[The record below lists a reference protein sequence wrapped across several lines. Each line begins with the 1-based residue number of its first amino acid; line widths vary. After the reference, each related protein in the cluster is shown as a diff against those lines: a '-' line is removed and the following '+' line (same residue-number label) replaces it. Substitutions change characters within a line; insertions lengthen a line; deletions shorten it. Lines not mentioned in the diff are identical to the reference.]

1 MHKAQARPRH
11 FHYATACVCDR
22 TALAHCNREREAQ
35 RWAAPRSAGPRR
47 TAHMPTDTL
56 RATALRRK
64 EDDEMQRMDQL
75 EQVWFGAIIS
85 PPLRVAPTTARPC
98 RRALPSGPFDGCAC
112 RAFTRL
118 AAHRSKRTPSL
129 RRARRGAACSDRRCS
144 PTTRTTA
151 AAVRS
156 RSSTRTRA
164 VRAHCGRM
172 HCTALHCTALHCRGQ
187 SNAFS
192 SNRNDRLDRKPFRCK
207 LLPQRVA
214 FDLCAAMHSTLHC
227 TLNIGDSVLQ
237 LSVGFAL
244 APLWQS

>member
-1 MHKAQARPRH
+1 VS
-11 FHYATACVCDR
+11 ATT
-22 TALAHCNREREAQ
+22 TALALCNREREAQ

-75 EQVWFGAIIS
+75 EQVWFSATIS

-98 RRALPSGPFDGCAC
+98 LALPSGPFDGCAC
-112 RAFTRL
+112 SSGVHTPRCAQEQENAEFEASAKGRGLFGSTLFADDEDDGRG
-118 AAHRSKRTPSL
+118 RSIQIVDSHKSCACAL
-129 RRARRGAACSDRRCS
+129 RSNAL
-144 PTTRTTA
+144 
-151 AAVRS
+151 
-156 RSSTRTRA
+156 
-164 VRAHCGRM
+164 

-192 SNRNDRLDRKPFRCK
+192 SNRCDWIVNRFGVNFCRSV
-207 LLPQRVA
+207 VA

-227 TLNIGDSVLQ
+227 TFNIGDSVLR